1 MGIYTNGKIYGIQ
14 IYNFNE
20 DDVSNILFEQKYND
34 VASDEQMNEAYLFYT
49 NLNDKNNILFKI
61 YTKCS
66 STLDNYN
73 KDDFMMW
80 YPLPFTT
87 FLAKF
92 CILNKKV

>member
-1 MGIYTNGKIYGIQ
+1 MGIYADDRIFGIQ

-20 DDVSNILFEQKYND
+20 DDVSNILFEKKYD
-34 VASDEQMNEAYLFYT
+34 DIMSDEQMKEAYLFYT
-49 NLNDKNNILFKI
+49 NLNDKNNISFKI

-73 KDDFMMW
+73 NDHFMMW
-80 YPLPFTT
+80 YPFPFST

-92 CILNKKV
+92 CILNGKV